1 MFAKKKKKPTISMP
15 MNFEHRVHTGFD
27 RREGKFVGL
36 PPQWASL
43 IKPDSDASLS
53 TTASAIP
60 VVRPKPIIDPSNI
73 TPTEV
78 IDMKKQSIVR
88 GSTATLKN
96 GSPNHVHTSSTADS
110 IKAASRALVARSNS
124 LRKADSPPPLASS
137 HLRPNRIPPPVPEND
152 VMIEYPNQMNGNSLF
167 PGQQYPSQ
175 FKQPPVAPLQTQLSQ
190 LSLMN
195 NPSAG
200 YNSSLEPNSSSQF
213 VQSAHPLKPAIDHHH
228 IQHAVPKIIGSS
240 ANPSGTSNGYRVAPI
255 MQQVTPGAFVHG
267 SSLSGLQG
275 QQPPGHT
282 LQGTFH
288 IRNVFN
294 NGLNTMPGQEC
305 SSSSSLQPQA
315 YLSQVPTSI
324 AAFGPNGGLNQVQ
337 PIHSNSQHLPLQQS
351 IPYNNGSS
359 NSYHQQQQPLHLQHN
374 SLTLNQQNVSQQHA
388 LSQLTTST
396 ANIDSPRIKEQQQSL
411 PSLGTI
417 HNFNQVVHGSNNNSN
432 SQIQSNGCDSSSSS
446 LPPVPPKAS
455 PQANSRPNTSQLNN
469 ASANVNAPPKAP
481 YPSSPVDKVPD
492 FNNHQVTGNN
502 HHLHHANDE
511 PNTSNTVNGNNC
523 NGQITSHTSGV
534 QLPPPPPPPPASVQQ
549 QKSQQQQ
556 QQQQQSQVSSSSGAP
571 SSQSQSQPQQQRLTH
586 EQFREALEVVV
597 SPGDPRDRL
606 SEFVK
611 IGEGSTG
618 IVCLAFDSQLGKQV
632 AVKKMDLKKQQRREL
647 LFNEVVIMRDYPH
660 PHIVEMYDSFLVGD
674 ELWVV
679 MEYMEGG
686 ALTEIVTHSRMDE
699 AQIATVCQQCL
710 TALSYLHSQGV
721 IHRDIKSDSIL
732 LEAGGKV
739 CCILCF
745 NCLILSSF
753 LYSFSFIFFSLCL
766 STSHA
771 LHCLSFLFFLHQ

>member
-1 MFAKKKKKPTISMP
+1 MP

-43 IKPDSDASLS
+43 ITPDSDATLS
-53 TTASAIP
+53 TSQAAIP
-60 VVRPKPIIDPSNI
+60 VVRPNPIVDPSNI

-78 IDMKKQSIVR
+78 VDMKKQSIVR
-88 GSTATLKN
+88 GSTVTLKN
-96 GSPNHVHTSSTADS
+96 DPSNNVQTAES
-110 IKAASRALVARSNS
+110 MRAATRALVARSNS
-124 LRKADSPPPLASS
+124 LRKADSSPPLASC
-137 HLRPNRIPPPVPEND
+137 HLRPNRVPPPVPEND
-152 VMIEYPNQMNGNSLF
+152 VIIEYPNQMNGNSLF
-167 PGQQYPSQ
+167 PGQQYPTH
-175 FKQPPVAPLQTQLSQ
+175 FKQQAASLQNQLSQ
-190 LSLMN
+190 LSLMS

-200 YNSSLEPNSSSQF
+200 YNSSLEPNSGSQF
-213 VQSAHPLKPAIDHHH
+213 INCVPPPKPFIDHHH
-228 IQHAVPKIIGSS
+228 IQHAVPKIIGSPVS
-240 ANPSGTSNGYRVAPI
+240 STGTSNGYRVAPI
-255 MQQVTPGAFVHG
+255 MQQVTPGAFIHG
-267 SSLSGLQG
+267 SALSGMQA
-275 QQPPGHT
+275 QQLPGHT

-294 NGLNTMPGQEC
+294 NGLNSMSGQEC
-305 SSSSSLQPQA
+305 SSNHLQPQA

-324 AAFGPNGGLNQVQ
+324 STFGPNGVLNQVQ
-337 PIHSNSQHLPLQQS
+337 PIHSNSQHHLPMQQS
-351 IPYNNGSS
+351 IPYSS
-359 NSYHQQQQPLHLQHN
+359 GNSYHPQQPLHFQHDSMTYN
-374 SLTLNQQNVSQQHA
+374 QNVSQQHA

-396 ANIDSPRIKEQQQSL
+396 ANNTDSPRIKEQQQSL

-417 HNFNQVVHGSNNNSN
+417 HHFNQVVHGSNNNVN
-432 SQIQSNGCDSSSSS
+432 SQQSNGCDSSSSS

-455 PQANSRPNTSQLNN
+455 PGANSRPNVSQLIH
-469 ASANVNAPPKAP
+469 ASSVNAPPKAP
-481 YPSSPVDKVPD
+481 YPSSPVDKVPN
-492 FNNHQVTGNN
+492 FNSYQVTGNN
-502 HHLHHANDE
+502 HHIPHGSYSESHTLSA
-511 PNTSNTVNGNNC
+511 VNGNNC
-523 NGQITSHTSGV
+523 NGQVTNHASNAQFS
-534 QLPPPPPPPPASVQQ
+534 PPPQPPPATVEPQ
-549 QKSQQQQ
+549 SQQEQG
-556 QQQQQSQVSSSSGAP
+556 QVSSSSGAP
-571 SSQSQSQPQQQRLTH
+571 SGQNQAQQQRLSH

-606 SEFVK
+606 TNFVK
-611 IGEGSTG
+611 IAEGSTG
-618 IVCLAFDSQLGKQV
+618 IVYSAFDSKLGKQV
-632 AVKKMDLKKQQRREL
+632 AVKKMDLTKQQRREL

-710 TALSYLHSQGV
+710 TAISYLHSQGV

-745 NCLILSSF
+745 NHILSFLSLPFVISHAFHCLSSF
-753 LYSFSFIFFSLCL
+753 SFSCISNFF
-766 STSHA
+766 TH
-771 LHCLSFLFFLHQ
+771 